1 MQCSKDDKG
10 ERRGGALT
18 MTKGFA
24 MKKRFQ
30 KFDPDDAYPYRQ
42 HQNMMI
48 ICVAY
53 SDDPRLV
60 RAALSTNGR

>member
-1 MQCSKDDKG
+1 
-10 ERRGGALT
+10 